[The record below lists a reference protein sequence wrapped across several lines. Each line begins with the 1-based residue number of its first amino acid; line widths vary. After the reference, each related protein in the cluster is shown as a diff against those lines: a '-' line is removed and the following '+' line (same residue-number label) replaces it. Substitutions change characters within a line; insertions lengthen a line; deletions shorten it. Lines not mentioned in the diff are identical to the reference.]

1 MEILVAGLVVT
12 LIGGVALILRR
23 EARRTFEQDNARRE
37 RWRSFAARYGLTFE
51 PGEYHTLGPSRLAY
65 VTGVYQGRQVK
76 LDTYYEHREI
86 FGRGEVKT
94 LYLRL
99 VITVFDPRQLP
110 PEPQPVESIEP
121 VSTELIGEL
130 LGRTDLTSLLG
141 RSYLQA
147 DAQELYYEQP
157 QMETD
162 PARLQAI
169 FDTVAALAGGYA
181 QIVDFGGPAIDSL
194 HQMMQVDNAGLQAT
208 ITQLMQG
215 IALKTTA
222 HLGQQVDQLLCP
234 HCLARFTTHTRR
246 LSAMSSIQYVGCR
259 LCRQSRTHWSGQV
272 IAILDERD
280 PEPHRFKEGAIDINW
295 LTHRTLFDFDAV
307 EIIRA
312 SDEAVERFAVQV
324 GNDTDPF
331 RRSRYQGMVCKIR
344 RSAGLSA
351 NSIRILRQTFG

>member
-1 MEILVAGLVVT
+1 MVYLVTGLVVS
-12 LIGGVALILRR
+12 LIGGVAFILRK
-23 EARRTFEQDNARRE
+23 EARRTFEQDNALRE
-37 RWRSFAARYGLTFE
+37 RWRSFAARHGLTFV
-51 PGEYHTLGPSRLAY
+51 PGVYHPIGPSRLAY
-65 VTGVYQGRQVK
+65 VTGVYQGRRIK
-76 LDTYYEHREI
+76 LDTFYEHREI

-99 VITVFDPRQLP
+99 VMTVFDPLQPP
-110 PEPQPVESIEP
+110 PEFQSVESVEP
-121 VSTELIGEL
+121 VTTEMIGEL

-141 RSYLQA
+141 RTYLQA

-157 QMETD
+157 QIETD
-162 PARLQAI
+162 SARLQAI
-169 FDTVAALAGGYA
+169 FDTVFALAGCYA
-181 QIVDFGGPAIDSL
+181 QIIDLGGPAIDPL
-194 HQMMQVDNAGLQAT
+194 HQMMEVGSAGLQTT
-208 ITQLMQG
+208 ITQLMRG
-215 IALKTTA
+215 IALKTTS
-222 HLGQQVDQLLCP
+222 HLGQQFDRLFCP
-234 HCLARFTTHTRR
+234 HCLARFVTHTCR

-272 IAILDERD
+272 IAVLDQRNS
-280 PEPHRFKEGAIDINW
+280 EPHRFKDGAIHINW

-331 RRSRYQGMVCKIR
+331 RRSRYQGMTCKIR
-344 RSAGLSA
+344 QSAGLSA